1 MDASNISVSIQ
12 INDDDKKF
20 DYNVDKSQ
28 GDSSYL
34 SQMSQTLRTAQ
45 KEINEYLTEI
55 VEKEKANKNGT
66 SKNIVEENDEE
77 SDDNELEEPNQK
89 KSRSD

>member
-77 SDDNELEEPNQK
+77 SDDNELEGIC
-89 KSRSD
+89 SS

>member
-12 INDDDKKF
+12 INDDNKKF

-77 SDDNELEEPNQK
+77 SDDNELEGI
-89 KSRSD
+89 SSS

>member
-77 SDDNELEEPNQK
+77 SDDNELEGI
-89 KSRSD
+89 SSS

>member
-1 MDASNISVSIQ
+1 MAASNISVSIH

-45 KEINEYLTEI
+45 KEVNDYLTEI

-66 SKNIVEENDEE
+66 SKNFVEENDEE
-77 SDDNELEEPNQK
+77 SDDNELEGIPC
-89 KSRSD
+89 S